1 MCHKITGEHNMMNKK
16 GFTLIE
22 LMVVVVIIGILA
34 AVAVPKLFGMIAKSK
49 ASEVGPA
56 AGTYVKMQQAYISEA
71 MAIGNWTIIGYKA
84 PGTGDATTNFTYDGF
99 KTGGENGNTNALTT
113 STVGWQAGNN
123 ANLNDCEKG
132 ADNWTVTVKGEAGDS
147 EATFTSEVKN
157 TGKNMCADLTPT
169 FHTIGK

>member
-1 MCHKITGEHNMMNKK
+1 MNKK

-71 MAIGNWTIIGYKA
+71 MAIGDWEIIGYKG
-84 PGTGDATTNFTYDGF
+84 PGSEIDKKSSETTNFKYNDADSYDDH
-99 KTGGENGNTNALTT
+99 TVALGGTAVVGLTATNKAK
-113 STVGWQAGNN
+113 
-123 ANLNDCEKG
+123 LNDCKVDSEWK
-132 ADNWTVTVKGEAGDS
+132 VTVSGDAGDS
-147 EATFTSEVKN
+147 QGVFKTD
-157 TGKNMCADLTPT
+157 ADDDECKVLTPT
-169 FHTIGK
+169 FVTIGN

>member
-1 MCHKITGEHNMMNKK
+1 MMNKK

-71 MAIGNWTIIGYKA
+71 MAIGDWTIIGYKA
-84 PGTGDATTNFTYDGF
+84 PGTNNVTTNFTYAGF
-99 KTGGENGNTNALTT
+99 KDGGATHTVALAT

-123 ANLNDCEKG
+123 AKLNECAKG
-132 ADNWTVTVKGEAGDS
+132 ADNWKVTVVGTEGAS
-147 EATFTSEVKN
+147 EGTFASTTSC
-157 TGKNMCADLTPT
+157 TDLTPT